1 MKITLDTL
9 VEMVERQ
16 IALVEQDNTQNIY
29 KISIKLRLNKTRSG
43 DLTQVIDE
51 VRGVEGVTTV
61 SHLTDYYKKS
71 EVYDLVVFDIKYEL
85 IGSEQDPVS
94 YLKSTLIPG
103 IRNIQGVDIQNIF
116 GRPEKLN

>member
-1 MKITLDTL
+1 
-9 VEMVERQ
+9 MVERQ

>member
-29 KISIKLRLNKTRSG
+29 KISIKLRLNKARSG

-61 SHLTDYYKKS
+61 SHLTDYYKKG

>member
-29 KISIKLRLNKTRSG
+29 KISIKLRLNKARSG

-61 SHLTDYYKKS
+61 SHLTDYYKKG
-71 EVYDLVVFDIKYEL
+71 EVYDLVVFDVKYEL

-116 GRPEKLN
+116 GRPEKLS

>member
-29 KISIKLRLNKTRSG
+29 KISIKLRLNKARSG

-61 SHLTDYYKKS
+61 SHLTDYYKKG
-71 EVYDLVVFDIKYEL
+71 EVYDLVVFDVKYEL

-103 IRNIQGVDIQNIF
+103 IRNVQGVDIQNIF
-116 GRPEKLN
+116 GRPEKLS

>member
-29 KISIKLRLNKTRSG
+29 KISIKLRLNKARSG

-61 SHLTDYYKKS
+61 SHLTDYYKKG
-71 EVYDLVVFDIKYEL
+71 EVYDLVVFDVKYEL

-94 YLKSTLIPG
+94 YLKTTLIPG
-103 IRNIQGVDIQNIF
+103 IRNVQGVDIQNIF

>member
-29 KISIKLRLNKTRSG
+29 KISIKLRLNKARSG